1 MFLEI
6 PALDCPKNVEYLKSW
21 DGELRFIPNIVLK
34 RYRRKDLETSVDLQL
49 GAGTTTDES
58 PSEEMECNIIP

>member
-1 MFLEI
+1 MFSEI

-34 RYRRKDLETSVDLQL
+34 RYRKKNLETPIDSQS
-49 GAGTTTDES
+49 GTKTDES
-58 PSEEMECNIIP
+58 PSEEMVM

>member
-1 MFLEI
+1 MFSEI

-34 RYRRKDLETSVDLQL
+34 RYRKKNLETSIDSQS
-49 GAGTTTDES
+49 GNKTDES
-58 PSEEMECNIIP
+58 PSEEMVM